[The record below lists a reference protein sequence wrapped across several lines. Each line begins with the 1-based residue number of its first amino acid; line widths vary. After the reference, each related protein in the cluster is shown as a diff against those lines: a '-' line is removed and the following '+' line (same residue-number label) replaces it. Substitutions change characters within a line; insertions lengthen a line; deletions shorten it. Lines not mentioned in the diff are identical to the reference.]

1 MFCGRKRVQ
10 KDKGI
15 RAKKISRKRARMLN
29 VERLNKLA
37 RQMLDNKK

>member
-1 MFCGRKRVQ
+1 VVEKRVQ

-15 RAKKISRKRARMLN
+15 RSKKISRKRARMLN